1 MSAPQKIIQ
10 LVERFERN
18 IDSYKTPGEK
28 EAGVRIEFINQFFKE
43 LGWDMDNDQGLAFN
57 YKEVIH
63 EDSINVRGATE
74 APDYAFRVGSERKF
88 FLEAKHPHIK
98 IEHDKNSVYQLKRY
112 AWSQKLPLSI
122 LTDFEEFAVYDCRF
136 KPNLNDSTSLG
147 RIMLI
152 NYKQYP
158 EKWDYIAS
166 IFSRDAVW
174 KGSFDKY
181 AEETKGKKGTT
192 TVDDEFLI
200 EIESWRKWLASN
212 IALRNFKLTERQLNT
227 VVQNT
232 IDRLIFLR
240 ICEDRDI
247 EEYGQ
252 LQKMLNGNNIYARII
267 EIYKKAEQKYNSG
280 LFHFYEEKDRKE
292 TDTISLDLTIDDKP
306 LKDIIKRL
314 YYPESPYEF
323 SVIPVEI
330 LGNVYER
337 FLGKVISLTAGHQA
351 RIQDKPEYSKSERKS
366 KGVYYTPK
374 YIVDY
379 IVENTVGKLLES
391 KTIEDVSKLR
401 ILDPACGSGSFL
413 LGAYRYLLDWHLNK
427 YIEKPEK
434 FIRVKNP
441 PIYQYKTDEY
451 KLTIK
456 EKKRILLNNIYG
468 VDIDEQAVE
477 VTKLSLLLKTLE
489 SETGTSLTN
498 QLQLIHDKALPDLSN
513 NIKCGNSLI
522 GNDIYNQQK
531 IFNEVEI
538 NDINAYDWE
547 SKSGFYDIMKNGG
560 FDAVIGN
567 PPWVSLSGKFGNDI
581 LSPNELN
588 YLIKKFDSNTY
599 MPNIYEYFI
608 AKGFRLT
615 KIDGLFSFIVPD
627 RFGFN
632 SQFIKLRKN
641 ILMESKILNLLY
653 KAKFPNVTADTLIFT
668 VLKNGMNNKNHKIK
682 IQEYGKESIDVEQD
696 VFIKDDNH
704 IFEYFENNSYMD
716 LINKITNNK
725 DTTSLSNISDSTS
738 GYGGKS
744 NLISIVQTKPNQ
756 IKTLKGDSIQRYKTL
771 NNYWFEFKKE
781 NITGRTTDKEKLGY
795 IPKILIR
802 KTGNS
807 FMATFDESGFFPEQ
821 SLYFLFNNKSN
832 LDNKFLLG
840 LINSKLL
847 NFYYQNKLVTNKK
860 SIAQIKKID
869 LDKLPIY
876 NKPKEK
882 AQHDRIVS
890 LVEQMLEL
898 NKKVRTLQGHE
909 KTVVERQIESTDK
922 EIDKLVY
929 ELYALTDD
937 EIIVVEGV

>member
-122 LTDFEEFAVYDCRF
+122 LTDFEEFAVYDCR
-136 KPNLNDSTSLG
+136 SLG

-337 FLGKVISLTAGHQA
+337 FL
-351 RIQDKPEYSKSERKS
+351 
-366 KGVYYTPK
+366 
-374 YIVDY
+374 
-379 IVENTVGKLLES
+379 
-391 KTIEDVSKLR
+391 
-401 ILDPACGSGSFL
+401 
-413 LGAYRYLLDWHLNK
+413 
-427 YIEKPEK
+427 
-434 FIRVKNP
+434 
-441 PIYQYKTDEY
+441 
-451 KLTIK
+451 
-456 EKKRILLNNIYG
+456 
-468 VDIDEQAVE
+468 
-477 VTKLSLLLKTLE
+477 
-489 SETGTSLTN
+489 
-498 QLQLIHDKALPDLSN
+498 
-513 NIKCGNSLI
+513 
-522 GNDIYNQQK
+522 
-531 IFNEVEI
+531 
-538 NDINAYDWE
+538 
-547 SKSGFYDIMKNGG
+547 
-560 FDAVIGN
+560 
-567 PPWVSLSGKFGNDI
+567 
-581 LSPNELN
+581 
-588 YLIKKFDSNTY
+588 
-599 MPNIYEYFI
+599 
-608 AKGFRLT
+608 
-615 KIDGLFSFIVPD
+615 
-627 RFGFN
+627 
-632 SQFIKLRKN
+632 
-641 ILMESKILNLLY
+641 
-653 KAKFPNVTADTLIFT
+653 
-668 VLKNGMNNKNHKIK
+668 
-682 IQEYGKESIDVEQD
+682 
-696 VFIKDDNH
+696 
-704 IFEYFENNSYMD
+704 
-716 LINKITNNK
+716 
-725 DTTSLSNISDSTS
+725 
-738 GYGGKS
+738 
-744 NLISIVQTKPNQ
+744 
-756 IKTLKGDSIQRYKTL
+756 
-771 NNYWFEFKKE
+771 
-781 NITGRTTDKEKLGY
+781 
-795 IPKILIR
+795 
-802 KTGNS
+802 
-807 FMATFDESGFFPEQ
+807 
-821 SLYFLFNNKSN
+821 
-832 LDNKFLLG
+832 
-840 LINSKLL
+840 
-847 NFYYQNKLVTNKK
+847 
-860 SIAQIKKID
+860 
-869 LDKLPIY
+869 
-876 NKPKEK
+876 
-882 AQHDRIVS
+882 
-890 LVEQMLEL
+890 
-898 NKKVRTLQGHE
+898 
-909 KTVVERQIESTDK
+909 
-922 EIDKLVY
+922 
-929 ELYALTDD
+929 
-937 EIIVVEGV
+937 